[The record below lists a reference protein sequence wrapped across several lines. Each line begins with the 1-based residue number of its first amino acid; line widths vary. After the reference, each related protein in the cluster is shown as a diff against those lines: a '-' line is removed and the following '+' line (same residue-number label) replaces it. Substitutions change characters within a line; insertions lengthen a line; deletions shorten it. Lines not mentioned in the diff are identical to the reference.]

1 MKKARPLQGFGLAS
15 NFFAV
20 CLKAEA
26 PPDGM
31 MAMMMPGMGAGAH
44 EEISIARGRDCWPKN
59 SC

>member
-1 MKKARPLQGFGLAS
+1 MKKARPFLGFGLAS

-44 EEISIARGRDCWPKN
+44 EEISIA
-59 SC
+59 